1 MNSLYNALQ
10 PQQNG
15 NIMTQFFSFMQSA
28 RGQNPQQIINSMLS
42 SGKLT
47 QEQYQQVQERANQL
61 GSQFEGMK
69 NTFGF
74 K

>member
-1 MNSLYNALQ
+1 MNSLYNTLQ
-10 PQQNG
+10 PQNG
-15 NIMTQFFSFMQSA
+15 NIMTQFFSFMQQA

-61 GSQFEGMK
+61 GSQFESMK

>member
-15 NIMTQFFSFMQSA
+15 NMLTQFFNFMQQA

-61 GSQFEGMK
+61 GSQFESMK

>member
-47 QEQYQQVQERANQL
+47 QEQYAQVQERANQL
-61 GSQFEGMK
+61 GSQFESMK

>member
-15 NIMTQFFSFMQSA
+15 NIMTQFFSFMQQA

-47 QEQYQQVQERANQL
+47 QEQYAQVQERANQI
-61 GSQFEGMK
+61 GSQFESMK

>member
-1 MNSLYNALQ
+1 MNSLYNTLQ

-47 QEQYQQVQERANQL
+47 QEQYQQVQERAKQL
-61 GSQFEGMK
+61 GSQFEGFK
-69 NTFGF
+69 QSFGF

>member
-15 NIMTQFFSFMQSA
+15 NMLTQFFSFMQSA

-47 QEQYQQVQERANQL
+47 QEQYAQVQERANQL
-61 GSQFEGMK
+61 GSQFESMK

>member
-1 MNSLYNALQ
+1 MNSLYNTLQ
-10 PQQNG
+10 PKNG
-15 NIMTQFFSFMQSA
+15 NIMTQFFSFMQQA
-28 RGQNPQQIINSMLS
+28 RGQNPQQIINNMLS

-61 GSQFEGMK
+61 GSQFEGLK
-69 NTFGF
+69 QSFGF

>member
-10 PQQNG
+10 PQQN
-15 NIMTQFFSFMQSA
+15 NIMTQFFSFMQQS

-47 QEQYQQVQERANQL
+47 QEQYAQVQERAEQL
-61 GSQFEGMK
+61 GSQFESMK